1 MFKVMSTYE
10 LDLLEVTLLYDF
22 YGELLTTKQKEIFEL
37 YYFNDY
43 SLSEISSQYNISRQ
57 AILDTIRRSEKS
69 ILRYENTLGLVKK
82 HKQQK
87 QVINASILNL
97 NYLSNLKEFNNNT
110 NINIINDIINNLN
123 NLNI

>member
-1 MFKVMSTYE
+1 MYE

-69 ILRYENTLGLVKK
+69 ILRYENTLGLVQK

-87 QVINASILNL
+87 QIINASIHNL
-97 NYLSNLKEFNNNT
+97 NYLSNLKEFNNST